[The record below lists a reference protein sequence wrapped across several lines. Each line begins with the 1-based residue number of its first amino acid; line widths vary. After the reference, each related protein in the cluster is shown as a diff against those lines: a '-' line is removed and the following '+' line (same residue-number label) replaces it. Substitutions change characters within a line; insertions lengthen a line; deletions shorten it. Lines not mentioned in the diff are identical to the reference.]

1 MWVAD
6 KAVKGLYQRVR
17 ATKTSWTVKARI
29 RGGKTI
35 TYTIGDVS
43 KISPAQ
49 ARKEA
54 KVVIAK
60 TATGVNPMEERKQE
74 REIAH
79 AREFTFGEAV
89 VKYVELSRWAAK
101 TRKDSLETLI
111 RRFGDWYTKPLASIT
126 RSDCLARFQKIKKDV
141 AKRQADIDKR
151 LIAAGKPRVN
161 PANEYGVAEAQ
172 KAFRIVNAIFSSF
185 ANDEVGGKRLLP
197 NGNPAEVLTDKR
209 QKHVLRRREN
219 YLGIEQRESL
229 YEELTHV
236 GHPEY
241 KKVNQDDADL
251 VWLLLHTGCRF
262 TEIKNLQ
269 WANVDLKKETL
280 TAVDTKNKTD
290 HTLPLTAPIK
300 KVLER
305 RFLARKSDYV
315 FPSPRDVNKPMTAR
329 ETFAKLSDAIGF
341 KFTAH
346 DLRRTLATVAFEQG
360 TDLEAIG
367 RVLNHKK
374 RDVTGG
380 YAQTTLVPLR
390 ATLERVALAFFE
402 DAGFDEVVSEEAE

>member
-60 TATGVNPMEERKQE
+60 TATGINPMDERKQE
-74 REIAH
+74 REIAD
-79 AREFTFGEAV
+79 AREFTFGKAV
-89 VKYVELSRWAAK
+89 VAYADLSGWAPK

-126 RSDCLARFQKIKKDV
+126 RSDCLARFQKIKNDV
-141 AKRQADIDKR
+141 AKRQTDIDKR
-151 LIAAGKPRVN
+151 LIAAGKPRAT
-161 PANEYGVAEAQ
+161 PANKYGVAEAQ
-172 KAFRIVNAIFSSF
+172 KAFRIVSAIFSSF
-185 ANDEVGGKRLLP
+185 AKDEVGGKRLLP

-209 QKHVLRRREN
+209 QKHVLKRREN
-219 YLGIEQRESL
+219 YLEAEQRESL

-241 KKVNQDDADL
+241 KGKVNQDDADL

-262 TEIKNLQ
+262 TEIKNLL

-290 HTLPLTAPIK
+290 HVLPLTAPIK

-305 RFLARKSDYV
+305 RCLARKSDFL

-374 RDVTGG
+374 SNVTGG
-380 YAQTTLVPLR
+380 YAQTTQAHLR
-390 ATLERVALAFFE
+390 ATLERVALAFFA
-402 DAGFDEVVSEEAE
+402 DAGLD

>member
-43 KISPAQ
+43 KISPVQ

-60 TATGVNPMEERKQE
+60 TASGVNPMDERKQE
-74 REIAH
+74 REIAD
-79 AREFTFGEAV
+79 AREFTFGKAV
-89 VKYVELSRWAAK
+89 VAYSEMTAWAPK
-101 TRKDSLETLI
+101 TRKDSLETLL

-126 RSDCLARFQKIKKDV
+126 RSDCLTRFQKIKNDV
-141 AKRQADIDKR
+141 AKKQTDLDKR
-151 LIAAGKPRVN
+151 LVAAGKPREA
-161 PANEYGVAEAQ
+161 PANKYGVAEAQ

-197 NGNPAEVLTDKR
+197 NGNPVEVLKDKR
-209 QKHVLRRREN
+209 QRHVLKRREN
-219 YLGIEQRESL
+219 FLDAEQRERL

-262 TEIKNLQ
+262 TEIKNLL

-280 TAVDTKNKTD
+280 TAVDTKNKTN

-305 RFLARKSDYV
+305 RFLTRKSDYL
-315 FPSPRDVNKPMTAR
+315 FPSPRDINKPMTAR

-360 TDLEAIG
+360 TDLDAIG

-374 RDVTGG
+374 SNVTGG
-380 YAQTTLVPLR
+380 YAQTTQSHLR
-390 ATLERVALAFFE
+390 ATLERVAVAFFE
-402 DAGFDEVVSEEAE
+402 DAGLTEEAPTEA